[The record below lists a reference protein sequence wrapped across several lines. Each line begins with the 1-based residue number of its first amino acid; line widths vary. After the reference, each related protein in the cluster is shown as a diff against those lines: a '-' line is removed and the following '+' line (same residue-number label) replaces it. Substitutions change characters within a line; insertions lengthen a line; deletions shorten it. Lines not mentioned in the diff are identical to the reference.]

1 MRMIESQGKSI
12 DAAIFNGLSKL
23 EISIDEVEI
32 EVVQHET
39 KGILGIG
46 AKPAIVRLT
55 EKEKDNINISEMMKP
70 SARENGK
77 KGREPRKP
85 PAPKP
90 PLERTPA
97 VGELKQRAGETEAV
111 LVPHNETKTQS
122 HTVSHGAVGGAEIHK
137 DGEPRPQERLKPRPQ
152 RNKPPAKPQRNY
164 TKEAAADCPAA
175 RFLGELIRKMGI
187 EADISACIEDEAIY
201 LKIESR
207 AMGMLIGH
215 RGENLD
221 AMQYLTSLYINRNR
235 KEAGYCR
242 VTVDIEGYRDKREE
256 TLTRLARKVAA
267 QVKASGRPRALEPM
281 NPYERRILHSTLQNS
296 PFVATHSEGE
306 EPNRRVVISP
316 KKGAF

>member
-1 MRMIESQGKSI
+1 MRIIESQGKSI
-12 DAAIFNGLSKL
+12 DAAIFNGLRQL

-32 EVVQHET
+32 EVVQQET

-46 AKPAIVRLT
+46 AKPAIVRLK
-55 EKEKDNINISEMMKP
+55 EKEKEDINISEMMKP
-70 SARENGK
+70 SAREYGK

-90 PLERTPA
+90 SFDKNPA
-97 VGELKQRAGETEAV
+97 EEKVKQRAGETV
-111 LVPHNETKTQS
+111 LISHAAQIKTQS
-122 HTVSHGAVGGAEIHK
+122 DTVSDGAGSGDDTLNDK
-137 DGEPRPQERLKPRPQ
+137 EPRPQERLKPRPQ
-152 RNKPPAKPQRNY
+152 RSKPPAKPQRNY

-175 RFLGELIRKMGI
+175 QFVDELIRKMGI

-201 LKIESR
+201 LKIDSR

-235 KEAGYCR
+235 REAGYLR

-267 QVKASGRPRALEPM
+267 QVKASGRPRSLEPM

-296 PFVATHSEGE
+296 PFVTTHSEGE
-306 EPNRRVVISP
+306 EPNRRVVVSP
-316 KKGAF
+316 KKGAI